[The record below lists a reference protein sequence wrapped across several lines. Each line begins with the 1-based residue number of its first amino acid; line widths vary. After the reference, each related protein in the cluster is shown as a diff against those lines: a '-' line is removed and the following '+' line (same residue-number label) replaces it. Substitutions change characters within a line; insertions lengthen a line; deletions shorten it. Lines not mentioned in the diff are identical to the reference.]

1 MCVFKFW
8 ILKIISILNFF
19 CWSCSGIGTVGVKNL
34 GLEIW
39 WRILSDL
46 SMVVYLVFFLLIIH
60 LLLKENFESLCFVL
74 FDWFEWR
81 GSITTVGVRNMRIKI
96 WWKIVFYPLMTESFI
111 VLLSL
116 KLIFR
121 LLSAFGCWKEK
132 RQGNEAFGSLCL
144 LLVLLVSV
152 AMKNLRKKNFIYLF
166 FFFSL

>member
-1 MCVFKFW
+1 MYLICQW
-8 ILKIISILNFF
+8 LYISFF
-19 CWSCSGIGTVGVKNL
+19 PF
-34 GLEIW
+34 
-39 WRILSDL
+39 
-46 SMVVYLVFFLLIIH
+46 YIIH

-152 AMKNLRKKNFIYLF
+152 AMKNLRKKILFIYF
-166 FFFSL
+166 SFFSLNFPGDKQTIMSWLMCFDVCFVWKYKNWMEYI